1 MIRWVL
7 FCFPTVFCKLSNLT
21 FDFVQVDAVTLWTA
35 WYVWKL
41 MNEGTSCE
49 DLMLMEK
56 NSAIFLFNQCPPAQV
71 PVGPYHLLNLNSN
84 SCCLGNKSR
93 LVADNA
99 CQADFT
105 MACPPFS
112 RTNPCAKSSYSI
124 YYLQYFC
131 RSWISSVLALY
142 ILGFP
147 SLHKEYLWTVNIIWQ
162 KRIYSMRPAT
172 PDIFFA
178 VFPLK
183 FWDLILL
190 FLSAHSLGFDLDKV
204 QISFCLVRNVF
215 LYQHQLLFV
224 SKHAWVS
231 SRSQMNAIMGPVV
244 PIFSGGPQLLLWST
258 LLSTNGAPM

>member
-1 MIRWVL
+1 
-7 FCFPTVFCKLSNLT
+7 
-21 FDFVQVDAVTLWTA
+21 
-35 WYVWKL
+35 

-49 DLMLMEK
+49 DCEI
-56 NSAIFLFNQCPPAQV
+56 SAIFLFNQYPPAQV
-71 PVGPYHLLNLNSN
+71 PVGPYHLFNLNSN

-112 RTNPCAKSSYSI
+112 RTNPCAKSSYS

-147 SLHKEYLWTVNIIWQ
+147 SLHKEYLWTVNIILQ
-162 KRIYSMRPAT
+162 KRIYSMRHAT

-224 SKHAWVS
+224 SKHARVS

-244 PIFSGGPQLLLWST
+244 PNFSGGPNFCGGPQFFLWSPIFRVVPNFCFGPRFSPRMARQCK
-258 LLSTNGAPM
+258 LLSVT

>member
-7 FCFPTVFCKLSNLT
+7 FCFQTVFCKLSNIT

-56 NSAIFLFNQCPPAQV
+56 NYAIFLFNQYPPAQV

-147 SLHKEYLWTVNIIWQ
+147 SLHKEYLWTVNIILQ

-178 VFPLK
+178 NFPLK

-190 FLSAHSLGFDLDKV
+190 F
-204 QISFCLVRNVF
+204 C
-215 LYQHQLLFV
+215 QHIL
-224 SKHAWVS
+224 
-231 SRSQMNAIMGPVV
+231 
-244 PIFSGGPQLLLWST
+244 
-258 LLSTNGAPM
+258 